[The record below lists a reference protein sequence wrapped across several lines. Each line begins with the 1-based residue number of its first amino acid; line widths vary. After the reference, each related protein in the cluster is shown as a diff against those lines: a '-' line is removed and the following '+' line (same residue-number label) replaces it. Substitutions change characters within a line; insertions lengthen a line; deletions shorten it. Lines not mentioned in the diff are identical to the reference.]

1 VDRVAVSPEGNLTY
15 QFKVAAI
22 EVVPE
27 EGVADVMVET
37 LRTQM
42 RSLEGLTGRA
52 TVTARGLVREAD
64 LKAPPGGSAQMQQS
78 LENLRQSMRQMSAPL
93 PEEPV
98 GKGARWEA
106 KTIVESPAGKLAN
119 TTTYTLKTIDGDR
132 IDLDIS
138 MNQVR
143 EGEGSA
149 LPPAVPGRP
158 RFKSIASTG
167 TGGSRLDLSCL
178 LPRSEMKIST
188 VMEAEAAVP
197 VPGGPPST
205 GAAAPTVMKMRLV
218 MDMKVFPDEGPKSAA
233 K

>member
-1 VDRVAVSPEGNLTY
+1 MDRVAVSPEGNLTY
-15 QFKVAAI
+15 QFKVEAI

-27 EGVADVMVET
+27 EGVADMMVET

-98 GKGARWEA
+98 GKGARWE
-106 KTIVESPAGKLAN
+106 
-119 TTTYTLKTIDGDR
+119 
-132 IDLDIS
+132 
-138 MNQVR
+138 
-143 EGEGSA
+143 
-149 LPPAVPGRP
+149 
-158 RFKSIASTG
+158 
-167 TGGSRLDLSCL
+167 
-178 LPRSEMKIST
+178 MKIST